1 MTRTKIIR
9 LMAVG
14 AAVSG
19 AAFSTASSTASVGRS
34 AIGYA
39 QVRRVC
45 PAPAPGQASCFALVR
60 APAKAATAATPGV
73 APYKLNDGASTSGPA
88 GGLTPAQLAS
98 AYGYDPTAGGA
109 GQTVAVVDA
118 YDDPTIESDLKAFDT
133 QYGLSPCTEANGC
146 FEKVGQTGSRAVLP
160 APDSTGWSVEIALD
174 VETVRAACRQCKI
187 LLVESNDP
195 SYRNLATAVN
205 EAVSLGAS
213 EVSNSYGGPEGEI
226 GLSEQGAYTHPGV
239 VVAAATGDLGYD
251 DWTVI
256 EELVDKKRVK
266 PPEQPNAPA
275 SLPSVVAVGGTTL
288 TLTEGGARES
298 ESVWNGNGPG
308 DSSFYVEGASGG
320 GCSTLFTAK
329 PWQHDVAGFT
339 ATGCGTKRLDAD
351 VAAVADPL
359 TGFDIYDSYACG
371 SYCTESGLGK
381 GWVTIGGTSLS
392 TPLISSL
399 YALAGGGEDVEYP
412 SLTLYGHLRSSS
424 LFDVTA
430 GANGFCGGETV
441 SECGDPNASFG
452 HVDCEGTT
460 ACNAAVGFDGPSG
473 VGTPNGL
480 GAFQPRLPTAAI
492 TPPSS
497 PKAGT
502 PASFSAAGSSD
513 PYPGGSIAS
522 YSWSWGDGTPG
533 SGGVSPAHTFAAPG
547 QYTVTLTVT
556 DNYGLRSASSSQVVQ
571 VSERSRQ
578 EIEEEEAAAKK
589 HAEEEAAAK
598 KHAEEEAAAKK
609 HAEEEAAAN
618 RHAEEEAAA
627 KKHAEEEAAAN
638 RHAEEEEA
646 AAKKRAGEEAAAKKH
661 AEEEAAAKKHA
672 EEEATKVAV
681 GTAAQGTAAFQVAF
695 TPLAP
700 DARLAG
706 TNLIVSPIGAMTLRI
721 GCPAGVITCSGTVR
735 LQTLAAIP
743 IFSGA
748 RAKRLLTLAAASF
761 NVPEG
766 STRTLKLHLSTR
778 ARGLLTGARALRA
791 KALVL
796 ARDPAGATHS
806 SQQLVTLRAPSRGRG

>member
-1 MTRTKIIR
+1 MTKTQIIR
-9 LMAVG
+9 LLAVG
-14 AAVSG
+14 GAVLG
-19 AAFSTASSTASVGRS
+19 AAFSTASSAAGAGRS

-45 PAPAPGQASCFALVR
+45 PAPAPGHASCFALVR
-60 APAKAATAATPGV
+60 APDGSATAATPGV
-73 APYKLNDGASTSGPA
+73 APYRLNDGASTSGPA

-118 YDDPTIESDLKAFDT
+118 YDDPTIEGDLGAFDI

-146 FEKVGQTGSRAVLP
+146 FEKVGQTGGRTVLP
-160 APDSTGWSVEIALD
+160 AHDSTGWSVEIALD

-187 LLVESNDP
+187 LLVEAND
-195 SYRNLATAVN
+195 STYRNLATAVN
-205 EAVSLGAS
+205 EAVSLGTS

-226 GLSEQGAYTHPGV
+226 GLSEQSAYNHPGV
-239 VVAAATGDLGYD
+239 VIAAATGDLGYD

-256 EELVDKKRVK
+256 EELEEKGKRVK
-266 PPEQPNAPA
+266 PPGQPNAPA
-275 SLPSVVAVGGTTL
+275 SLPSAIAVGGTTL
-288 TLTEGGARES
+288 TLTEAGARET

-320 GCSTLFTAK
+320 GCSTLFAAK
-329 PWQHDVAGFT
+329 PWQQDVPGFT

-371 SYCTESGLGK
+371 SYCQVSGLGK
-381 GWVTIGGTSLS
+381 GWATIGGTSLS

-399 YALAGGGEDVEYP
+399 YALAGGGDHVEYP
-412 SLTLYGHLRSSS
+412 SLTLYGHLGSPS
-424 LFDVTA
+424 LFDVTE
-430 GANGFCGGETV
+430 GANGYCGGESV
-441 SECGDPNASFG
+441 SECGNPNASLG

-460 ACNAAVGFDGPSG
+460 ACNAAIGFDGPSG
-473 VGTPNGL
+473 VGTPQGL

-497 PKAGT
+497 PKAGE

-513 PYPGGSIAS
+513 PYPGGSIAN
-522 YSWSWGDGTPG
+522 YSWSWGDGTPS
-533 SGGVSPAHTFAAPG
+533 SGGASPAHTFAAPG
-547 QYTVTLTVT
+547 QYTVTLTVI
-556 DNYGLRSASSSQVVQ
+556 DNYGLGSASSSQVVQ

-578 EIEEEEAAAKK
+578 EIEEEEAAAKKRAEEEAAAKK

-609 HAEEEAAAN
+609 HAEEAAAAKKLAEEEAAA
-618 RHAEEEAAA
+618 RKHAEEEAAA
-627 KKHAEEEAAAN
+627 KKHAEEAAAAN
-638 RHAEEEEA
+638 KRGEEEA
-646 AAKKRAGEEAAAKKH
+646 AARKH
-661 AEEEAAAKKHA
+661 T

-695 TPLAP
+695 TPVVP

-706 TNLIVSPIGAMTLRI
+706 INLIVSPTGAMTLRI
-721 GCPAGVITCSGTVR
+721 SCPAGVITCSGTVR

-743 IFSGA
+743 IFAGA
-748 RAKRLLTLAAASF
+748 RTRRLLTLAATSF
-761 NVPEG
+761 SVPEA
-766 STRTLKLHLSTR
+766 STRTLALHLSTR
-778 ARGLLTGARALRA
+778 TRGLLAGARTLRA

-796 ARDPAGATHS
+796 VRDPAGATHS
-806 SQQLVTLRAPSRGRG
+806 SQQLVTLRAPSRRRG

>member
-1 MTRTKIIR
+1 MTKTKIIR
-9 LMAVG
+9 LLAVG
-14 AAVSG
+14 GAVLG
-19 AAFSTASSTASVGRS
+19 AAFSTASSAAGAGRS

-39 QVRRVC
+39 KVRRVC
-45 PAPAPGQASCFALVR
+45 PAPAPGHASCFALVR
-60 APAKAATAATPGV
+60 APATAAKAATPGV
-73 APYKLNDGASTSGPA
+73 APYRLNDGASTSGPA
-88 GGLTPAQLAS
+88 GGLTPAQLSS

-118 YDDPTIESDLKAFDT
+118 YEDPAIESDLGAFDT

-160 APDSTGWSVEIALD
+160 TPDSTGWSVEIALD

-187 LLVESNDP
+187 LLVEANDP

-205 EAVSLGAS
+205 EAASLGAS

-226 GLSEQGAYTHPGV
+226 GVSEQGAYNHPGV

-256 EELVDKKRVK
+256 EELEDEKRVK

-320 GCSTLFTAK
+320 GCSTLFAAK
-329 PWQHDVAGFT
+329 PWQHDVAGFP

-351 VAAVADPL
+351 IAAVADPL

-381 GWVTIGGTSLS
+381 GWVTIGGTSLA

-399 YALAGGGEDVEYP
+399 YALAGGGEHVEYP
-412 SLTLYGHLRSSS
+412 SLTLYGHLGSSS
-424 LFDVTA
+424 LFDVTE

-473 VGTPNGL
+473 VGAPKGL
-480 GAFQPRLPTAAI
+480 GAFQPRPPTAAI

-497 PKAGT
+497 PKAGA
-502 PASFSAAGSSD
+502 PASFSGAGSSD
-513 PYPGGSIAS
+513 PYPGGSIVS

-556 DNYGLRSASSSQVVQ
+556 DNYGLGSASSSQVVQ
-571 VSERSRQ
+571 ASERSRQ
-578 EIEEEEAAAKK
+578 EIEEEEAAVKKRAEEEAAAKKHAEEEAAARK

-598 KHAEEEAAAKK
+598 KHAEEEAAARK
-609 HAEEEAAAN
+609 HT
-618 RHAEEEAAA
+618 
-627 KKHAEEEAAAN
+627 
-638 RHAEEEEA
+638 
-646 AAKKRAGEEAAAKKH
+646 
-661 AEEEAAAKKHA
+661 

-695 TPLAP
+695 TPAAP
-700 DARLAG
+700 DARLVG
-706 TNLIVSPIGAMTLRI
+706 TTLSVSPTGAMTLRI
-721 GCPAGVITCSGTVR
+721 SCPAGVITCSGTVR

-748 RAKRLLTLAAASF
+748 RAKRLLTLAATSF
-761 NVPEG
+761 NMPEG
-766 STRTLKLHLSTR
+766 STRTLTLHLSTR
-778 ARGLLTGARALRA
+778 VRGLLAGAGTLRA

-806 SQQLVTLRAPSRGRG
+806 SQQLVTLRAPSRRRG